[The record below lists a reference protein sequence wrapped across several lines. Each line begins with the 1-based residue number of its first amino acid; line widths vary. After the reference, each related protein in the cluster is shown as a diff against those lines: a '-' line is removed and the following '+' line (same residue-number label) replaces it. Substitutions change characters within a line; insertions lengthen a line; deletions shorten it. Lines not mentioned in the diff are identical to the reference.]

1 MLIAIRTL
9 LFGSPLPT
17 AEEKHQRLTKVKA
30 LAIFASDALSSV
42 AYATEE
48 ILLVLV
54 VAGSA
59 ALGSSLPIA
68 LAIVGLLVVVATS
81 YYQTVHGYPS
91 GGGAYIVAYDNLGAW
106 PGLVAAAALLIDYV
120 LTVAVSITAGVAAIT
135 SAFPALLPLRV
146 MLSLLA
152 VALIAWANL
161 RGVRESGTL
170 FAVPTYGFVLVT
182 LLLIAVGFIR
192 VMAGTLGTVP
202 VQTTPPTGTGVQPLT
217 LLLILRAFAAGC
229 AALTGVEAI
238 SNGVPAFQRP
248 EADNAGKTLIAMAT
262 LLATMF
268 LGITLLAR
276 VLGVVPAEDETVI
289 SQIGR
294 QVFGSGLLYGGM
306 QAATALIL
314 ILAANTSFAGFPRLA
329 AILARTRYL
338 PHQLTNL
345 GDRLVFANGI
355 VVLALLAAG
364 LVVAFGGQTHGLIPL
379 YAVGVFL
386 SFTLSQAGMVRH
398 WRKESGPGWRWKATV
413 NGLGAAVT
421 GVVLTIIVTFKFI
434 RGAWIVILL
443 IPTFVWMFRI
453 INRHYV
459 TVATQLSLEG
469 LIPEK
474 WTRITPTRA
483 ADGPAAVDNIR
494 GPTSRSGHKVVVP
507 VSGMHRGTLAAL
519 RFARSLSRD
528 VTAAIVDVE
537 PEVTARVREKWP
549 VWGHDIPLMV
559 LESPYRSTIGPLLA
573 YLDTV
578 DQREPERG
586 PAVVVLPEFIPARW
600 WHHLLHN
607 QTALLIKAVL
617 TYRRRTTGNDRVIIN
632 VPYHLGR

>member
-1 MLIAIRTL
+1 MFTAFRTL

-30 LAIFASDALSSV
+30 LAIFSSDALSSV

-59 ALGSSLPIA
+59 ALGASLPIA
-68 LAIVGLLVVVATS
+68 LAIVGLLVIVATS

-91 GGGAYIVAYDNLGAW
+91 GGGAYIVAYDNLGMW

-146 MLSLLA
+146 TLSLVA

-170 FAVPTYGFVLVT
+170 FAIPTYGFVLIT

-192 VMAGTLGTVP
+192 VTTGTLGPVP
-202 VQTTPPTGTGVQPLT
+202 VRATPSAESGVQPLT

-276 VLGVVPAEDETVI
+276 VLGVVPAEDETVV

-345 GDRLVFANGI
+345 GDRLVFTNGI

-398 WRKESGPGWRWKATV
+398 WRKESGHGWRWKATI

-421 GVVLTIIVTFKFI
+421 GVVLTIIVASKFI

-453 INRHYV
+453 VNRHYV
-459 TVATQLSLEG
+459 TVAAQLSLDG
-469 LIPEK
+469 LSPEK
-474 WTRITPTRA
+474 WI
-483 ADGPAAVDNIR
+483 

-537 PEVTARVREKWP
+537 PEVTARVCEKWP
-549 VWGHDIPLMV
+549 VWGHGIPLMV

-586 PAVVVLPEFIPARW
+586 PAVIVLPEFIPARW

-607 QTALLIKAVL
+607 QTALLIKAML
-617 TYRRRTTGNDRVIIN
+617 TYRRRTSGNDRVIIN